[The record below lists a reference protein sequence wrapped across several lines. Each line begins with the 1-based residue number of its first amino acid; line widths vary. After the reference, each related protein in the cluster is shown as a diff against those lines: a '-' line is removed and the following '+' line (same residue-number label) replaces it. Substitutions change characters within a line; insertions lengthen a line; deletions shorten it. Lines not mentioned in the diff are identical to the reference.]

1 MIGPVPA
8 LVSVAGHAAL
18 LWAVRHGGQIVTR
31 RGQNSGVGGVKVPK
45 PGGADS
51 PGSSWATR
59 LGQAARDQL
68 QQALLAWYRPR
79 ARPLRI
85 RETNDPWA
93 VLVAEVMAQQTQIS
107 RVDEAWVGFMARFPG
122 SSELAVASPAEVL
135 RAWSGL
141 GYNRRAIALQRTA
154 QLIETEHGGRVP
166 ADLEA
171 LEALPGIGPYTARA
185 VMAVAHGRPVAAVDT
200 NVRRVISR
208 LVGAPMSTADLQAT
222 ADWLVRT
229 DGAATW
235 THASMDLGATVCRSR
250 HPRCEECPLRGW
262 CASAGSV
269 ESGARTTARARA
281 PAAGRGIP
289 FELTTRWL
297 RGRIVARLID
307 VQDGHW
313 AELPTSIGQ
322 HGPEQVSIAV
332 VALERDGL
340 LERRSDGTVRLPSD
354 AT

>member
-1 MIGPVPA
+1 M
-8 LVSVAGHAAL
+8 
-18 LWAVRHGGQIVTR
+18 
-31 RGQNSGVGGVKVPK
+31 KVPQ
-45 PGGADS
+45 PGTADS

-68 QQALLAWYRPR
+68 QHALLAWYRPR
-79 ARPLRI
+79 ARPLGI

-93 VLVAEVMAQQTQIS
+93 ILVAEVMAQQTQIS
-107 RVDEAWVGFMARFPG
+107 RVDEAWVRFMARFAG
-122 SSELAVASPAEVL
+122 SSELAVASPADVL

-141 GYNRRAIALQRTA
+141 GYNRRAIALRRTA
-154 QLIETEHGGRVP
+154 QLIETEHDGRVP

-208 LVGAPMSTADLQAT
+208 LVGVPMSTADLQAT

-250 HPRCEECPLRGW
+250 RPRCEECPLRGW

-269 ESGARTTARARA
+269 DSCARTRSGTRARA
-281 PAAGRGIP
+281 PTAGRGTP

-297 RGRIVARLID
+297 RGRIVARLLD
-307 VQDGHW
+307 ERDGQW